1 MRIWPSL
8 PMTAMPRGFS
18 FVKGQR
24 YAVIMAKTE
33 YTLEPGVCG
42 PGPASLEDAV
52 KIVLN
57 ADDPAG
63 DADAG
68 LTKASEQAPTRPKA
82 DVLLLGS
89 AYAPKG
95 EPVAGVRTLL
105 RVTRSTGEVVVEK
118 EIDVVGDRVWLAD
131 GTRSDI
137 APFTSMPLNWDR
149 AFGGPGDAWNPA
161 GRGKRSD
168 ELPNLEVPDKPV
180 TTRDANRPP
189 IGYGPINP
197 AWKPRRDKLG
207 SYGGDYM
214 EKHWPWLPGDFDWSY
229 FNAAPADQQVEGF
242 LRGDETIEL
251 RHLHPEH
258 AEFRTKLPGQRCRA
272 FVLIRERDGS
282 ETFREV
288 EMVMDTLTILP
299 DEGKVSVCWRGQTEA
314 RTLKLLE
321 IEHLMMVTEDLGE
334 ANKGLAHFRARLDR
348 CIEKPHEVLLPK
360 GICDD
365 IDTAMAEAERAQ
377 EAAKGHEADAE
388 RQREEAGAKRDAAI
402 EAVRAKGLEVPLPEP
417 AAAPIPPSRFD
428 TINGI
433 EAQLD
438 QGLAMLDQHGDA
450 PEIQEARAKLLAQKS
465 QLPEIR
471 ERMHATHQRPTREEL
486 EAAARE
492 GRPMHGRDMTHIDA
506 RGANLAGLDL
516 TGSLLEETD
525 LSGADLSGVNFTG
538 CSIVKTNFTGA
549 IMHGAVMT
557 RCVPVECSFD
567 GADLSGAT
575 LTKGVLGVSTFPG
588 ARLAG
593 ADLSESMLAQ
603 ADLKGADLSRCRGER
618 AIFFGSDF
626 SGADLAHAGLPNAV
640 FMNATIE
647 DATFFDADLRRATF
661 AGVKGARACF
671 VAADL
676 QKASLNLGADF
687 TDADFRLVQGA
698 GATFQASKLEDTW
711 FGGAELTRSIFAES
725 TVRGTEM
732 VCVNAPLTDF
742 SDAIIEDADFTHSNL
757 FRSTF
762 DRAEMTRVHLEGASL
777 FQSGFCETVFDT
789 VWLADTNLK
798 RTSLKNPEQ

>member
-33 YTLEPGVCG
+33 YSLEPGVCG
-42 PGPASLEDAV
+42 PGPEALEDAV
-52 KIVLN
+52 KIVLD

-63 DADAG
+63 DPEAA

-82 DVLLLGS
+82 DVLLIGS
-89 AYAPKG
+89 AHAPGG

-105 RVTRSTGEVVVEK
+105 RVARPDGEIVVDK

-131 GTRSDI
+131 GTRSDT
-137 APFTSMPLNWDR
+137 APFTSIPMGWDR

-161 GRGKRSD
+161 GRGKRSV
-168 ELPNLEVPDKPV
+168 EMPNLEVPDKPV
-180 TTRDANRPP
+180 TARDSGIPP
-189 IGYGPINP
+189 ICYAPINP
-197 AWKPRRDKLG
+197 AWRPRRDKLG
-207 SYGGDYM
+207 SYGGDYA
-214 EKHWPWLPGDFDWSY
+214 ERHWPWLPGDFDWSY
-229 FNAAPADQQVEGF
+229 FNAAPADQQVDGF

-258 AEFRTKLPGQRCRA
+258 AELKTRLPGKRCRA

-288 EMVMDTLTILP
+288 EMVMDTLTVLP

-314 RTLKLLE
+314 RSLKLLE

-334 ANKGLAHFRARLDR
+334 PDKGLAHFRARLDR
-348 CIEKPHEVLLPK
+348 CIEKPHEVLLPE
-360 GICDD
+360 GVCDE
-365 IDTAMAEAERAQ
+365 IDAAMAEAEQAQ
-377 EAAKGHEADAE
+377 KDAKSHESDAE
-388 RQREEAGAKRDAAI
+388 RRREEAATRRDAAI
-402 EAVRAKGLEVPLPEP
+402 EEVRAKGLDVPLPEP
-417 AAAPIPPSRFD
+417 AASPVPPSRFD

-438 QGLAMLDQHGDA
+438 QGIAMLDRHGDA
-450 PEIQEARAKLLAQKS
+450 PEIEEARAKLLAQKA
-465 QLPEIR
+465 QIPEIR
-471 ERMHATHQRPTREEL
+471 VRMHATHQRPTREEL
-486 EAAARE
+486 ETAARD
-492 GRPMHGRDMTHIDA
+492 GTPMRGRDLTHVNASGA
-506 RGANLAGLDL
+506 RLAGLDL
-516 TGSLLEETD
+516 AGSLLEETD
-525 LSGADLSGVNFTG
+525 LSDADLSGVNFAG
-538 CSIVKTNFTGA
+538 CAIVRTKFNGST
-549 IMHGAVMT
+549 MHRVIMT

-603 ADLKGADLSRCRGER
+603 ADLKGTDLSRCRGDR
-618 AIFFGSDF
+618 AILFGSDF
-626 SGADLAHAGLPNAV
+626 SGADLTHASLVNAV
-640 FMNATIE
+640 FMNATLE
-647 DATFFDADLRRATF
+647 DATLFDSDLRRATF

-687 TDADFRLVQGA
+687 TGADFRLVQGA
-698 GATFQASKLEDTW
+698 GATFQGSNLEDTW

-725 TVRGTEM
+725 TMRGTEM
-732 VCVNAPLTDF
+732 VCVNAPLTDL

-798 RTSLKNPEQ
+798 RTTLKNPEP